1 MPVTAAV
8 LRELLR
14 AGMTAEE
21 MVEAAERIERDEV
34 ATKPRSAGAE
44 RTRRWRERHRD
55 VTPSQ
60 ASQPVTVTSQASQ
73 PVTVTS
79 QASQPVTVT
88 SQASQPVTVTS
99 QASQP
104 VTVTSQASQP
114 VTVTSQASQPVT
126 VTSQPVTGDA
136 ASRAEP
142 QASTTYSSL
151 EQKEEPQKENPPT
164 GVKRKR
170 VSDTGTRIP
179 ADWLEDGETAKAE
192 GLSQQESTYEADR
205 FRDYWCGIPG
215 RHGRKVDW
223 LATWRNWCRKAAEER
238 SRGPRGQPDRPG
250 GFAAVRADILSGG
263 DLDDDGK
270 DDNSG
275 GESRGQGPDP
285 SSDVLDL
292 VAESIVHPQRD

>member
-21 MVEAAERIERDEV
+21 MVEAAERIEKDEV
-34 ATKPRSAGAE
+34 ATKPLSAGAE

-55 VTPSQ
+55 VTSVTPSQ
-60 ASQPVTVTSQASQ
+60 ASHVKASQASQVTSQASQ
-73 PVTVTS
+73 ASQSVTVTS
-79 QASQPVTVT
+79 QT
-88 SQASQPVTVTS
+88 
-99 QASQP
+99 
-104 VTVTSQASQP
+104 
-114 VTVTSQASQPVT
+114 
-126 VTSQPVTGDA
+126 VTGDA

-142 QASTTYSSL
+142 QASTSYSSL

-170 VSDTGTRIP
+170 VSDAGTRIP
-179 ADWLEDGETAKAE
+179 ADWLADGETAKAE
-192 GLSQQESTYEADR
+192 GLSQQESTYEANR
-205 FRDYWCGIPG
+205 FRDYWRGIPG
-215 RHGRKVDW
+215 RHGRKIDW

-250 GFAAVRADILSGG
+250 GFAAVRAEILSGG

-285 SSDVLDL
+285 SSDILDL

>member
-14 AGMTAEE
+14 TGMTAEE
-21 MVEAAERIERDEV
+21 VVEATERIERDEE

-55 VTPSQ
+55 VTSVTPSQ
-60 ASQPVTVTSQASQ
+60 ASHVTSQASQ
-73 PVTVTS
+73 ASPSHVTS
-79 QASQPVTVT
+79 QASQASHVT
-88 SQASQPVTVTS
+88 SQT
-99 QASQP
+99 
-104 VTVTSQASQP
+104 
-114 VTVTSQASQPVT
+114 
-126 VTSQPVTGDA
+126 VTGDA

-142 QASTTYSSL
+142 QASTSCSSL
-151 EQKEEPQKENPPT
+151 EQKEDPQKENPPP

-170 VSDTGTRIP
+170 VSDAGTRIP
-179 ADWLEDGETAKAE
+179 ADWLADGATAKAE
-192 GLSQQESTYEADR
+192 GLSLQESTYEANR
-205 FRDYWCGIPG
+205 FRDYWRGIPG